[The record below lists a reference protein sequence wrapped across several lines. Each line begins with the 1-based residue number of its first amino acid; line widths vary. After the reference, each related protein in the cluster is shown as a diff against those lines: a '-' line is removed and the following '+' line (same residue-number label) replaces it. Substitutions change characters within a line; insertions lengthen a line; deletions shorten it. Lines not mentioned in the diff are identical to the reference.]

1 MKKLF
6 AVLLAMVM
14 VLSLAACG
22 ENPAPSSTAAPAPA
36 STAAPAPGTTEAPAP
51 GTTEAPAPSGWVP
64 TKEIEFVIPFG
75 SGGGNDVMVRKMVE
89 IIDKYKL
96 SPVSVVPVN
105 KSGGSGVVGYTYLKD
120 KGAGYEYSI
129 ASTSASFFTQPI
141 QGNSPFSPDT
151 TDFSFVAHI
160 VKDPCV
166 ICATPKLNFSTLQD
180 IVDFAKANPGE
191 LKWGGVGNASDDA
204 IIMYMLNT
212 LADVEITYVPYD
224 DQGMLTAAVLGG
236 HLDLCATSLAESI
249 EHMQNK
255 TMTAIAAVAD
265 NRLPDL
271 PDVPT
276 VIEEGFD
283 IAHQQN
289 RGIVMNPGVADE
301 VLAFYSDLFQK
312 VCETQDWKDFVK
324 ANAMADAFMGYK
336 EWTEY
341 AKEVKDD
348 YTTYLA
354 MVPKD

>member
-1 MKKLF
+1 MKKLM
-6 AVLLAMVM
+6 AMLLAVVM
-14 VLSLAACG
+14 VLSLTACG
-22 ENPAPSSTAAPAPA
+22 GSNS
-36 STAAPAPGTTEAPAP
+36 TTEAQTTQAQTQ
-51 GTTEAPAPSGWVP
+51 GQTEAQTTEAAGWVP
-64 TKEIEFVIPFG
+64 TKDIEFVIPFG
-75 SGGGNDVMVRKMVE
+75 AGGGNDLMVRKMVE
-89 IIDKYKL
+89 IIEKYKL
-96 SPVSVVPVN
+96 CPVNVVPVN
-105 KSGGSGVVGYTYLKD
+105 KKGGSGVVGYTYLKD
-120 KGAGYEYSI
+120 YKAGYEYAL

-141 QGNSPFSPDT
+141 TGNSPFNPDT
-151 TDFSFVAHI
+151 SDFSFVAHI

-166 ICATPKLNFSTLQD
+166 ICATPKLGFTNLD
-180 IVDFAKANPGE
+180 DVVKYAKANPGG

-212 LADVEITYVPYD
+212 LAGVEITYVPYD
-224 DQGMLTAAVLGG
+224 DQGLLTAAVLGG
-236 HLDLCATSLAESI
+236 HIDMCATSLAESI

-276 VIEEGFD
+276 VLEEGYD

-301 VLAFYSDLFQK
+301 VLAYYSGLFEK
-312 VCETQDWKDFVK
+312 VCNTDDWKEFVK
-324 ANAMADAFMGYK
+324 TNAMADAFMGYK

-341 AKEVKDD
+341 ALEVKED

-354 MVPKD
+354 MVPQD

>member
-1 MKKLF
+1 MKKLI
-6 AVLLAMVM
+6 ALLLTALMVVSM
-14 VLSLAACG
+14 AACG
-22 ENPAPSSTAAPAPA
+22 GDTPA
-36 STAAPAPGTTEAPAP
+36 STPAATDAPKTTEAQPAGSTEAPA
-51 GTTEAPAPSGWVP
+51 TEAPGWVP
-64 TKEIEFVIPFG
+64 TKDIEFVIPFG
-75 SGGGNDVMVRKMVE
+75 AGGGNDVMVRKMVE
-89 IIDKYKL
+89 IIETNKL
-96 SPVSVVPVN
+96 CPVSVVPVN
-105 KSGGSGVVGYTYLKD
+105 KKGGSGVVGYTYLKD
-120 KGAGYEYSI
+120 YKEGYEYAL

-141 QGNSPFSPDT
+141 TGNSPFSPDT
-151 TDFSFVAHI
+151 KDFSFVAHI

-166 ICATPKLNFSTLQD
+166 ICATPKLNFTKLQD
-180 IVDFAKANPGE
+180 IVDYAKANPGA

-212 LADVEITYVPYD
+212 LANVEITYVPYD

-236 HLDLCATSLAESI
+236 HIDLCATSLAESI

-255 TMTAIAAVAD
+255 TMSAIAAVAD

-276 VIEEGFD
+276 VLEEGYD

-301 VLAFYSDLFQK
+301 VLAYYSDLFEK
-312 VCETQDWKDFVK
+312 VCSTPEWKEFVK

-336 EWTEY
+336 EWTAY
-341 AKEVKDD
+341 AEEVKED